1 MKTKHYRTCSICEAL
16 CGLELTV
23 EDNQV
28 VSIRG
33 DADDV
38 LSKGYLCPKG
48 VAMQDLHTDPNRLR
62 TPLKKTESGFVPIDW
77 DTALNIVAEK
87 LTEVRERDGRSAVAV
102 YAGNPNAHNYA
113 SILTSQVLHKALG
126 ARSRFS
132 ATSADQLPHM
142 FAALYMF
149 GNQLVI
155 PVPDVDHTDHMLIL
169 GGNPAASNGSL
180 MTAPDMPK
188 RLKAIRARGGKVVLF
203 DPRRTETARLV
214 DEHYFVKPGTDALL
228 MMAWVNV
235 LFSKNLVSNGPWANY
250 VKGLDVVRE
259 VCKPF
264 TPEAVSKHVGLGAE
278 TIERI
283 IQEVC
288 DAPSAAIYG
297 RMGVCTQK
305 FGGLSAWLLNVLN
318 ILTGNL
324 DRRGGVMFT
333 KPAVDFAHLAGK
345 SGNLGHFNLWQSRV
359 SGLPEFGGELPVSV
373 MAEEIDTPGK
383 GQIRALVTL
392 AGNPVLS
399 TPNGKRLDKALDQLE
414 FMVSVDM
421 YLNETTR
428 HADIILPTV
437 SPLER
442 DHFGLA
448 FHNFAV
454 RNTVKYCEPLFERDG
469 DTKPDWE
476 IIVELSK
483 RLMALRPG
491 KAKQAQG
498 KMFSLIQQLGGPPR
512 ALDMAL
518 RFGAYGAGMNP
529 LGDGLT
535 LDKVKKTRGGVDLGP
550 LQPCMPERLY
560 TEDKLIDLAPEVI
573 VADVERLRSLLE
585 SEQSENELVLIGRRQ
600 LRSNNSWLHNSK
612 RLMGGKNRCTLLM
625 HPDDAHACG
634 VDDGDTVVVKSRV
647 GSLEIPM
654 EKTDSMMPGVVSI
667 PHGFGHG
674 KKGSSLDV
682 ANKNAGVSINDLT
695 DEEHF
700 DSLTGNAGFS
710 GVPVEVK
717 PVGV

>member
-16 CGLELTV
+16 CGLEITV

-28 VSIRG
+28 TSIRG
-33 DADDV
+33 DSDDV

-87 LTEVRERDGRSAVAV
+87 LTEIRERDGRRAVGV

-113 SILTSQVLHKALG
+113 SILTSQVLHKSLG

-180 MTAPDMPK
+180 MTAPDMPR
-188 RLKAIRARGGKVVLF
+188 RLKAIRERGGKVVLF

-214 DEHYFVKPGTDALL
+214 DEHHFVKPGTDALL

-235 LFSKNLVSNGPWANY
+235 LFTQNLVADGPWASY
-250 VKGLDVVRE
+250 VKRLDVVRE

-264 TPEAVSKHVGLGAE
+264 TPETVSEHVGLDAE
-278 TIERI
+278 TIEQI
-283 IQEVC
+283 IKDVC
-288 DAPSAAIYG
+288 AAPSAAIYG

-373 MAEEIDTPGK
+373 MAEEIDTPGE

-399 TPNGKRLDKALDQLE
+399 TPNGKRLDKALDGIE

-469 DTKPDWE
+469 DTKQDWE

-483 RLMALRPG
+483 RLMALKPG
-491 KAKQAQG
+491 KGKKIQG
-498 KMFSLIQQLGGPPR
+498 KMFSLIQQFGPPR
-512 ALDMAL
+512 ALDMAM
-518 RFGAYGAGMNP
+518 RFGSYGAGINP

-535 LDKVKKTRGGVDLGP
+535 LDKVKKARGGVDLGP
-550 LQPCMPERLY
+550 LQPCMPDRLY

-573 VADVERLRSLLE
+573 VADVERLRAVLDTE
-585 SEQSENELVLIGRRQ
+585 KNEDELVLIGRRQ

-625 HPDDAHACG
+625 HPDDASQRNM
-634 VDDGDTVVVKSRV
+634 DDGDTVVVQSRV
-647 GSLEIPM
+647 GSLEIPL
-654 EKTDSMMPGVVSI
+654 EKTEAMMPGVVSI

-674 KKGSSLDV
+674 KKGSNLDV

>member
-28 VSIRG
+28 ISIRG
-33 DADDV
+33 DAEDV

-62 TPLKKTESGFVPIDW
+62 TPLKKTDSGFVPIDW

-87 LTEVRERDGRSAVAV
+87 LTEIRERDGRRAVGV

-180 MTAPDMPK
+180 MTAPDMPG

-214 DEHYFVKPGTDALL
+214 DEHHFVKPGTDALL

-235 LFSKNLVSNGPWANY
+235 LFTQDLVADGPWASY
-250 VKGLDVVRE
+250 VKRLDVVRE
-259 VCKPF
+259 ICKPF
-264 TPEAVSKHVGLGAE
+264 TPQAVSQHVGLDAQ

-283 IQEVC
+283 IREVS

-373 MAEEIDTPGK
+373 MAEEIDTPGE

-399 TPNGKRLDKALDQLE
+399 TPNGKRLDKALEGIE

-469 DTKPDWE
+469 NTKQDWE

-491 KAKQAQG
+491 KATKVQG
-498 KMFSLIQQLGGPPR
+498 KMLSLIQQFGPPR
-512 ALDMAL
+512 ALDMAM
-518 RFGAYGAGMNP
+518 RFGAYGAGVNP

-535 LDKVKKTRGGVDLGP
+535 LDKVKKARGGVDLGP
-550 LQPCMPERLY
+550 LQPCLPERLY

-573 VADVERLRSLLE
+573 VADVERLRAVLDTE
-585 SEQSENELVLIGRRQ
+585 PNEDELVLIGRRQ

-625 HPDDAHACG
+625 HPDDAQQRNI
-634 VDDGDTVVVKSRV
+634 DDGDTVVVQSRV
-647 GSLEIPM
+647 GRLEIPM
-654 EKTDSMMPGVVSI
+654 EKTDAMMPGVVSI

-674 KKGSSLDV
+674 KRGSNLDV

-717 PVGV
+717 STGV